1 MAYARRAG
9 LVSVWRV
16 ISTIQLRHRQWS
28 SASLEWQQNLD
39 STSFKTLQDGKSFP
53 RFQELSLNHK
63 FYRTDAS
70 TALQIPEEN
79 QAFSWQ
85 YEKPKSSSEEEDALH
100 QFNNINETPAKKQWK
115 LADAVREIWQI
126 LEKGNADMEETL
138 TQLGVQVTPRLVK
151 TVLDTTSSPS
161 SALRFFQWAKAQPGF
176 RHSTSTC
183 DKLVDVLGRSRDFET
198 LQRVLSER
206 FAECCFYCDKTFSFA
221 TARNDDPNLLNKVME
236 MIERLEISAR
246 RHAYETLVAS
256 LCKENRVDAAEVVLE
271 KMVSAD
277 CAPQMFTFRPLI
289 LFCCHKYQ
297 MDKLQWVFEMMKMYG
312 CPPGPMCYNLVLR
325 VLCEGSRFAEAAELL
340 ESMAKMGCKP
350 NAVTYDIMIQ
360 AACMMG
366 RVQGALQLF
375 DRLKEEGINALYRT
389 HTILLVGLFQT
400 RGFKEAHSF
409 LIQHSGKD
417 GILDLNNYEYLIGVC
432 TKSGRW
438 REARH
443 LLMEMKAMD
452 LELLDDQLGNN
463 VLYKNQVSQSGNVVQ
478 LLVFHS
484 IWITIIGILI
494 YTVQLTGPV
503 QFDLLDIY

>member
-1 MAYARRAG
+1 
-9 LVSVWRV
+9 
-16 ISTIQLRHRQWS
+16 
-28 SASLEWQQNLD
+28 
-39 STSFKTLQDGKSFP
+39 
-53 RFQELSLNHK
+53 
-63 FYRTDAS
+63 
-70 TALQIPEEN
+70 
-79 QAFSWQ
+79 
-85 YEKPKSSSEEEDALH
+85 
-100 QFNNINETPAKKQWK
+100 
-115 LADAVREIWQI
+115 
-126 LEKGNADMEETL
+126 
-138 TQLGVQVTPRLVK
+138 
-151 TVLDTTSSPS
+151 
-161 SALRFFQWAKAQPGF
+161 
-176 RHSTSTC
+176 
-183 DKLVDVLGRSRDFET
+183 
-198 LQRVLSER
+198 
-206 FAECCFYCDKTFSFA
+206 
-221 TARNDDPNLLNKVME
+221 
-236 MIERLEISAR
+236 
-246 RHAYETLVAS
+246 
-256 LCKENRVDAAEVVLE
+256 
-271 KMVSAD
+271 
-277 CAPQMFTFRPLI
+277 
-289 LFCCHKYQ
+289 
-297 MDKLQWVFEMMKMYG
+297 MMKMYG

-325 VLCEGSRFAEAAELL
+325 VLCERNRFAEAAELL

-443 LLMEMKAMD
+443 VLMEMKAMD